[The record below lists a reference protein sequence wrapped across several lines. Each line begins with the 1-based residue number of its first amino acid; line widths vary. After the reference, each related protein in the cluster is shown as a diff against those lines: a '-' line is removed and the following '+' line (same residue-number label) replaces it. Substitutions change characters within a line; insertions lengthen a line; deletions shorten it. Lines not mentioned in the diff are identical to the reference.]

1 MRPTA
6 NGSTGAGSRSTP
18 LRRNRKFQ
26 LLWAGSASSALGSS
40 ASSVAFPLLILALTG
55 SAALAGLTA
64 AASSVTFVV
73 FGLPA
78 GALAD
83 RWDRRRLLIGV
94 ETVRTINAA
103 VLAAAIVGGWV
114 VFAHIIT
121 AAVLQGAGTALEI
134 PARNIAIR
142 DVVAKDQL
150 ASAFAQEEAR
160 SYVSGIAGPPAGGA
174 LYSAGRSLPF
184 VADAASYLVSLVCII
199 AARVPGGQHRTDPSA
214 ERTSMAHD
222 IGEGLRYVWGQRSI
236 RALVGCMPMFNI
248 AGSAIPLLIVV
259 LLNHGGDSATTIG
272 LVIAAQGGAG
282 VIGALLAG
290 KIARRASTGRLVIAV
305 FWTAAIAFGLITL
318 DIGTWWTALMCGAS
332 VFLMPAVNVA
342 AMTDITGTV
351 PEAMVG
357 RVISTVVVAA
367 SVTSPLGPLIAGLL
381 SQWQSPTT
389 AVLAFAGYLVV
400 MSVAATSV
408 RSLRTA
414 PSRPAVS

>member
-1 MRPTA
+1 MA
-6 NGSTGAGSRSTP
+6 AGLRSTP
-18 LRRNRKFQ
+18 LRRNWKFQ

-40 ASSVAFPLLILALTG
+40 ASGVAFPLLILALTG

-64 AASSVTFVV
+64 AASTVAFVA

-94 ETVRTINAA
+94 ETIRMINAA
-103 VLAAAIVGGWV
+103 VLAAAILGGWV
-114 VFAHIIT
+114 VFAHIMV
-121 AAVLQGAGTALEI
+121 AAVVQGAGTALEI
-134 PARNIAIR
+134 PTRNTAIR

-150 ASAFAQEEAR
+150 AAAFAQEESR

-174 LYSAGRSLPF
+174 LYSVGRSLPF
-184 VADAASYLVSLVCII
+184 VADAVTYLVSLVCII
-199 AARVPGGQHRTDPSA
+199 AARVPRGQHRTDTSA
-214 ERTSMAHD
+214 VRTTMAHD
-222 IGEGLRYVWGQRSI
+222 IAEGLRYVWGQRSI
-236 RALVGCMPMFNI
+236 RALVGCMPMFGI
-248 AGSAIPLLIVV
+248 AFSAIPLLIVV
-259 LLNHGGDSATTIG
+259 LLNHRGDSPTTIG

-290 KIARRASTGRLVIAV
+290 KIVRRASTGRLVIGV
-305 FWTAAIAFGLITL
+305 FWTAAIAFGLISL
-318 DIGTWWTALMCGAS
+318 DIGAWWTALMCGAS

-367 SVTSPLGPLIAGLL
+367 SVTSPLGPLAAGLL

-389 AVLAFAGYLVV
+389 AILAFTAYLLV
-400 MSVAATSV
+400 MSLVATSV
-408 RSLRTA
+408 RSLRTV
-414 PSRPAVS
+414 PSRPAGS